1 MYKYSYFPTIWK
13 YFIEGNVFSTFCHLF
28 KIGNI
33 GSGTK
38 SYEGQHVCFG
48 WGAGGGPSNQA
59 HPSFS
64 QDVDEH
70 DHKQGMDLTS
80 Y

>member
-1 MYKYSYFPTIWK
+1 MYKYSYFPTVCK

-28 KIGNI
+28 KIGKI

-38 SYEGQHVCFG
+38 SYEGQHVCEG
-48 WGAGGGPSNQA
+48 NPSNQA
-59 HPSFS
+59 HPLFS
-64 QDVDEH
+64 QEVDEH
-70 DHKQGMDLTS
+70 DHKHGMEFIS

>member
-1 MYKYSYFPTIWK
+1 MF
-13 YFIEGNVFSTFCHLF
+13 FSTFCHLF

-38 SYEGQHVCFG
+38 SYEGQHVCL
-48 WGAGGGPSNQA
+48 GGGPSNQE
-59 HPSFS
+59 HLSFS